1 MPDVGGKKFSYTPE
15 GRKAAKAYSK
25 RTGKAVSTNYR
36 GGKTVA
42 KKRKQRGRSVET
54 MASGKPIQWQ
64 KGPVGQRRKADYMSY
79 VAPKAARKQL
89 KKEAAAGGPGRRAVR
104 GAGGAKAGGAVKRMQ
119 GGGPAISPKVNVLG
133 VGAARAHQAA
143 QRGGLAGQ
151 QRVQADRDA
160 ANAAVGGV
168 GMTAP
173 RGLPHERGRPAPRIR
188 PGMKKGG
195 SVPSYN
201 DLIRSKGW

>member
-25 RTGKAVSTNYR
+25 RTGKAIRTNYR

-42 KKRKQRGRSVET
+42 KKRNQRGGRAEPQFRT
-54 MASGKPIQWQ
+54 DESGRR
-64 KGPVGQRRKADYMSY
+64 GQAAYYGY

-89 KKEAAAGGPGRRAVR
+89 KKQAAAGGPGRRATR
-104 GAGGAKAGGAVKRMQ
+104 GAGGAKAGGAVKRLQ
-119 GGGPAISPKVNVLG
+119 GGGVTSIRGRGGPNVRPKVNVLG
-133 VGAARAHQAA
+133 VGAAQAHQAA

-151 QRVQADRDA
+151 PA
-160 ANAAVGGV
+160 AAQTRAPIGIGGLRPPP
-168 GMTAP
+168 G
-173 RGLPHERGRPAPRIR
+173 RGAPRIR
-188 PGMKKGG
+188 PGYSKGG
-195 SVPSYN
+195 TVSYN

>member
-1 MPDVGGKKFSYTPE
+1 M
-15 GRKAAKAYSK
+15 
-25 RTGKAVSTNYR
+25 
-36 GGKTVA
+36 A
-42 KKRKQRGRSVET
+42 KKRKQGGGVTSVRGR
-54 MASGKPIQWQ
+54 
-64 KGPVGQRRKADYMSY
+64 
-79 VAPKAARKQL
+79 
-89 KKEAAAGGPGRRAVR
+89 GGPNVR
-104 GAGGAKAGGAVKRMQ
+104 
-119 GGGPAISPKVNVLG
+119 PKVNVLG

>member
-1 MPDVGGKKFSYTPE
+1 MPNVGGKKFSYTPE

-42 KKRKQRGRSVET
+42 KKRKQGGGVTSVRGR
-54 MASGKPIQWQ
+54 
-64 KGPVGQRRKADYMSY
+64 
-79 VAPKAARKQL
+79 
-89 KKEAAAGGPGRRAVR
+89 GGPNVR
-104 GAGGAKAGGAVKRMQ
+104 
-119 GGGPAISPKVNVLG
+119 PKVNVLG

-151 QRVQADRDA
+151 QRVEADRDA
-160 ANAAVGGV
+160 ARAGVRGV

-173 RGLPHERGRPAPRIR
+173 RGQGDRLPHERGRPAPRIR
-188 PGMKKGG
+188 PGYSKGG
-195 SVPSYN
+195 TVSYN

>member
-25 RTGKAVSTNYR
+25 RTGKAIRTNYR

-42 KKRKQRGRSVET
+42 KKRHQRGRSVET
-54 MASGKPIQWQ
+54 MASGRPIQWQ
-64 KGPVGQRRKADYMSY
+64 SGPVGQRRKADYMSY

-89 KKEAAAGGPGRRAVR
+89 KKQAAAGGPGRRATR
-104 GAGGAKAGGAVKRMQ
+104 GAGGAKAGGAVKRLQ
-119 GGGPAISPKVNVLG
+119 GGGVTSVRGRGGPNVRPKVNVLG
-133 VGAARAHQAA
+133 VGAAQAHQAA

-151 QRVQADRDA
+151 QATRA
-160 ANAAVGGV
+160 AATIPG
-168 GMTAP
+168 AP
-173 RGLPHERGRPAPRIR
+173 PQMPGRPAPRLR
-188 PGMKKGG
+188 PGYSKGG
-195 SVPSYN
+195 TVSYN

>member
-25 RTGKAVSTNYR
+25 RTGKAIRTNYR

-42 KKRKQRGRSVET
+42 KKRNQRGGRAEPQFRT
-54 MASGKPIQWQ
+54 DESGRR
-64 KGPVGQRRKADYMSY
+64 GQAAYYGY

-89 KKEAAAGGPGRRAVR
+89 KKQAAAGGPGRRATR
-104 GAGGAKAGGAVKRMQ
+104 GAGGAKAGGAVKRLQ
-119 GGGPAISPKVNVLG
+119 GGGVTSIRGRGGPNVRPKVNVLG
-133 VGAARAHQAA
+133 VGAAQAHQAA

-151 QRVQADRDA
+151 QA
-160 ANAAVGGV
+160 AAPQTRT

-173 RGLPHERGRPAPRIR
+173 PQMPGRPAPRLR
-188 PGMKKGG
+188 PGYSKGG
-195 SVPSYN
+195 TVSYN